1 METKSASSPL
11 MNKACELIAHAFENH
26 DWPGLRLLPIAD
38 QLGLSPWQ
46 FQRQFKDTL
55 GISP

>member
-11 MNKACELIAHAFENH
+11 INKACELIAQAFENQ

-46 FQRQFKDTL
+46 FQR
-55 GISP
+55 